1 MKRLPLP
8 RVRLA
13 LLPVAASA
21 VLLAGC
27 ASFQGIAPTAT
38 PTDKVA
44 LPAAGVD
51 GAQDAW
57 PQQDWWSA
65 YGDPQ
70 LDKLISHALENSP
83 TLATARSRIA
93 RAQAAVNL
101 NRSATMPQVN
111 GSLQAERGRQSE
123 NALVP
128 PPPLGPGGEVITQ
141 GTASL
146 NFAYD
151 LDFWG
156 KNDALIRSAQAQLNA
171 ANFDREAAQL
181 ALTTSIAR
189 TYAQL
194 AAQYDLQDILLETQK
209 QRADI
214 RKLTTQRVA
223 NGLDTR
229 VELKQNETSEASIR
243 VDLEQVAT
251 QINVTRLQ
259 LAALAGDMPTAAQAI
274 TRPKFANAPMTI
286 PANLPLNLLGRRAE
300 LAAQRERILAATG
313 DVDAAKTEFY
323 PNISLT
329 GFAGFQSIGLDDL
342 FKASSLIT
350 GIGPAINIPIFHG
363 GRIRANY
370 AMRTADLDN
379 AITQYNQSV
388 VTAAQDVAE
397 QLTRA
402 ASIAREEAA
411 VRDALAA
418 AEEAYR
424 LAMLRYQGGLSPYLT
439 VLTVE
444 TQLLAQRR
452 AAVDIKAKRQ
462 DVQIALVRALGG
474 GFAEPT
480 TIAANNAQQ

>member
-1 MKRLPLP
+1 MNLLPFQ
-8 RVRLA
+8 RVRIA
-13 LLPVAASA
+13 LLPVAATA

-27 ASFQGIAPTAT
+27 ASFQGIAPSAVQ
-38 PTDKVA
+38 TDKVA
-44 LPAAGVD
+44 LPTASID
-51 GAQDAW
+51 GSQDAW
-57 PQQDWWSA
+57 PDQNWWSA

-101 NRSATMPQVN
+101 NRSATTPQIDA
-111 GSLQAERGRQSE
+111 SLQAERGRQSE

-156 KNDALIRSAQAQLNA
+156 KNDSLIRSAQAQLNA

-251 QINVTRLQ
+251 QINITRLQ
-259 LAALAGDMPTAAQAI
+259 LAALAGDMPTAARDIA
-274 TRPKFANAPMTI
+274 RPKLANAPMTI

-313 DVDAAKTEFY
+313 DVNAAKAEFY

-350 GIGPAINIPIFHG
+350 SIGPAINIPIFHG

-370 AMRTADLDN
+370 AMKTADLDN

-411 VRDALAA
+411 VHDALAA

-444 TQLLAQRR
+444 TQLFTQRR

-480 TIAANNAQQ
+480 SIATNNAQQ